1 MALIEKLMTGI
12 VTRGVNGER
21 VLRPLAAAAVKSADG
36 NTLEQHV
43 LDVSLH
49 TPVATLEATMDS
61 KVLNSINVLKDG
73 ADGSSLAAKHDN
85 LVKISTDIDAVRVLV
100 EDFLTGAANGEPI
113 DRLIE
118 LVTAIGDNAATI
130 DTLLNDKISYRDIVN
145 NLTAGGVGVPLAAE
159 QGKVLKGLIDQLAA
173 DTAGAIEALHEH
185 NNLALLEGIT
195 QSAVTGGLMFNG
207 IDTGLKRA
215 KFMTEA
221 QVAALTEWPADL
233 ALDGM
238 IMMEPAV

>member
-12 VTRGVNGER
+12 VTRGANGER

-61 KVLNSINVLKDG
+61 KVLTSINVLKDG
-73 ADGSSLAAKHDN
+73 ADGSSLAAKHDT
-85 LVKISTDIDAVRVLV
+85 LVKISTDIDVVRALV
-100 EDFLTGAANGEPI
+100 EDFLTGAADGMPI

-130 DTLLNDKISYRDIVN
+130 DTLLNDKISYSDIVD

-195 QSAVTGGLMFNG
+195 ESAVTGGLMFNG

-221 QVAALTEWPADL
+221 DVAALTEWPADL